1 MELFPPYMIAHRS
14 FPSVSLRLR
23 DGPGCIHEADV
34 TEGLW
39 EVAQQLVT
47 RRIYLLGE
55 QADVIRIGNRL
66 FEGRPGLLD
75 LPGQCLRLGK
85 PERAEQE
92 GPFFASQSIGC
103 AVAVDQPMLIGEPLS
118 DRVDGGPHAWV

>member
-1 MELFPPYMIAHRS
+1 MIAHRS
-14 FPSVSLRLR
+14 LPLSLRLR
-23 DGPGCIHEADV
+23 DGPGCIHEPNV
-34 TEGLW
+34 TEGLR

-47 RRIYLLGE
+47 RWIYLLGE

-75 LPGQCLRLGK
+75 LPGQGQGLGQ

-92 GPFFASQSIGC
+92 GPF
-103 AVAVDQPMLIGEPLS
+103 
-118 DRVDGGPHAWV
+118 